1 MTKVTEEKP
10 GLTGEVVESWSEPF
24 PEEGDSID
32 APGGAGQARWLRRR
46 SSDYVHLAGGRRPPG
61 TFLISHHLGNKIGC
75 AHVPSPFM
83 PYKKVPKIISAIG
96 SAA

>member
-1 MTKVTEEKP
+1 MKWAQKIVYRAGNTVTSMTKVTEEKP

-46 SSDYVHLAGGRRPPG
+46 SRQ
-61 TFLISHHLGNKIGC
+61 
-75 AHVPSPFM
+75 
-83 PYKKVPKIISAIG
+83 
-96 SAA
+96 